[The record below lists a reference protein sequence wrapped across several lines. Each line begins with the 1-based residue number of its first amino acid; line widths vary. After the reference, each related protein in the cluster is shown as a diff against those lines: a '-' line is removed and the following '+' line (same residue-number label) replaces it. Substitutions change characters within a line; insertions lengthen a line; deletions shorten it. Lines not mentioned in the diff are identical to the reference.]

1 MSARM
6 YARTYARTYAKT
18 MATALLPL
26 VGAACASSTGGATT
40 PTPVVAPARAAFVA
54 AVDSMLA
61 DPRWRPARWGV
72 LVVHPRTGD
81 TLYAR
86 DADKLFMPAS
96 NQKLV
101 TGAAALAILGPDFR
115 WRTAIAVPRGAF
127 RDGVVR
133 GDLHVVGRGDPTVS
147 DRMRGDAMTP
157 LRAMADTLRARGV
170 RRVEGEVV
178 AGGTAFPGDYWGFG
192 WGWDDFDEPY
202 SAGVSELLFNEG
214 LARVVVRGGDRP
226 GDAPRVVVR
235 PAARIVPLDVAVT
248 TATPGVVGMGTTA
261 TRVTARWSP
270 ETLRY
275 RVEGVVSAGDSAVLT
290 LAIRE
295 PRLAYAAAFA
305 EALRERGIAVDTS
318 RVAVTRG
325 RLCLGLGCDAPTPLD
340 TIAVMWSPP
349 LREVLPALEK
359 PSQNQIA
366 EALFRSIGYERT
378 LVGTPDSAR
387 RVVYEQ
393 LRQWGIAPEHEAV
406 VRDGSGLSRHDYLT
420 PRTLVRIL
428 DAMRQRPDSM
438 VFIDALPVAGVDGTL
453 ANRMKGTPAERNV
466 RAKTGTVDKAR
477 SLSGYVTSADGELLL
492 FSFLCNNH
500 TVPTRDVD
508 AVQDAIA
515 ARLAAMRV
523 RALGAAPVRRTASAP

>member
-1 MSARM
+1 MSARVS
-6 YARTYARTYAKT
+6 ARLRARAI
-18 MATALLPL
+18 ATALLPL
-26 VGAACASSTGGATT
+26 VAGGCASNPGAAAA
-40 PTPVVAPARAAFVA
+40 PAPVAAPARAAFVA

-133 GDLHVVGRGDPTVS
+133 GDLHLVGRGDPTVS
-147 DRMRGDAMTP
+147 DRMRGDAMAP

-226 GDAPRVVVR
+226 GDVPLVAMR
-235 PAARIVPLDVAVT
+235 PAAGIVPLDVAVT

-261 TRVTARWSP
+261 TRVTARWNP

-275 RVEGVVSAGDSAVLT
+275 RVEGVVSMGDSAVLT

-305 EALRERGIAVDTS
+305 
-318 RVAVTRG
+318 
-325 RLCLGLGCDAPTPLD
+325 
-340 TIAVMWSPP
+340 
-349 LREVLPALEK
+349 
-359 PSQNQIA
+359 
-366 EALFRSIGYERT
+366 
-378 LVGTPDSAR
+378 
-387 RVVYEQ
+387 
-393 LRQWGIAPEHEAV
+393 
-406 VRDGSGLSRHDYLT
+406 
-420 PRTLVRIL
+420 
-428 DAMRQRPDSM
+428 
-438 VFIDALPVAGVDGTL
+438 
-453 ANRMKGTPAERNV
+453 
-466 RAKTGTVDKAR
+466 
-477 SLSGYVTSADGELLL
+477 
-492 FSFLCNNH
+492 
-500 TVPTRDVD
+500 
-508 AVQDAIA
+508 A
-515 ARLAAMRV
+515 A
-523 RALGAAPVRRTASAP
+523 